1 MLLKFAD
8 AARLANVD
16 PATISRSVKS
26 GVISVTLDE
35 RGKRRIDFSE
45 LCRVYPHV
53 KTSDLKSNATESRDA
68 AMQHENDLLKI
79 QISSLKSLIENKD
92 EYTNA
97 LKERIQMLQDH
108 LDWLK
113 VQLEQANSSRKSLE
127 EKLIALPFSGSSL
140 PSRDS
145 KGRFIREQK

>member
-8 AARLANVD
+8 AARLAKVD
-16 PATISRSVKS
+16 PATISRSVKT

-35 RGKRRIDFSE
+35 KGKRRIDFSE

-53 KTSDLKSNATESRDA
+53 KTSDLKSNATESTA
-68 AMQHENDLLKI
+68 LQHENDLLKI

-113 VQLEQANSSRKSLE
+113 GQLEQANSSRKSLE

-145 KGRFIREQK
+145 KGRFIREK